1 MVDFSTELF
10 YKTSRSSGAGGQNV
24 NKVETAVTVMWKGGE
39 SQYFSGYQKSRIY
52 DKLINRINLEGVL
65 QLTVSETRTQ
75 HQNKKLATQKIL
87 DLVNDA
93 LIIPKKRLKSKPSKS
108 KIQKRLNDKKKLGEK
123 KENRR
128 LRPE

>member
-1 MVDFSTELF
+1 MIDFSSELF

-39 SQYFSGYQKSRIY
+39 SQFFSGYQKSRIY
-52 DKLINRINLEGVL
+52 DKLVNRINAEGVL

-75 HQNKKLATQKIL
+75 FQNKKLATEKIL

-93 LIIPKKRLKSKPSKS
+93 LIVPKKRLQTQPSRS
-108 KIQKRLNDKKKLGEK
+108 KIQKRLNDKKKIGEK
-123 KENRR
+123 KENRKFKG
-128 LRPE
+128 E